1 MNKHID
7 VEHCIDSGQFKQALG
22 LLETLQP
29 SIWRDTQTLKCL
41 RGLKLANFAG
51 DYAKQLC
58 DEVFEQTLSYGGVRP
73 SSADL
78 KHMLQH
84 LGLILSEAGYH
95 QEAIKIIATLSKQKP
110 HLASLHR
117 EHAYVLSN
125 AQEIDG
131 AQQALH
137 QALLLEPLHT
147 QSHAQLARLYCRT
160 GRVEQGCAAYYRALA
175 LEPNNRLL
183 LSRLCFWSNYTD
195 SITQRDQYQISQLW
209 RQACEFSKQNE
220 NLKNHAYSV
229 ADKSKQRLKLA
240 FLSSQLNS
248 SSVLPCLY
256 ALLSELKPNDF
267 DLIVY
272 NDKNK
277 VVNDKNKVVTELSK
291 YASVIDTQ
299 SLSNE
304 ALKSKIKDDKID
316 VLFDLTGHHAN
327 NRLEIFA
334 ERSAALQISWL
345 TYPSTTGVQQIDYRL
360 TDRIIDPVGI
370 SDAHYS
376 ESLARLAH
384 GFLCFDAPP
393 AAPTIK
399 KSDSRSSIRFGSFN
413 SLAKIS
419 PRTLDAWA
427 SCLHAV
433 DQSTLCLKRKQL
445 DSKQARDFYRRQFE
459 LRGVDPSRLIFLSNV
474 PTTQAHLEHYNDI
487 DIALDTS
494 PVNGMATTF
503 EALWMGTPVLSLTG
517 KTSASRVGKKILD
530 AVQLD
535 TFCVNHV
542 SEFSHTAD
550 LLARDVPLR
559 QRLNSE
565 LRNRLKESDLMNKTQ
580 FAADFTN
587 TVKRC
592 WRERCTSKDMASEA
606 NNG

>member
-1 MNKHID
+1 LNKHID

-125 AQEIDG
+125 AREIDG
-131 AQQALH
+131 AQHALH

-209 RQACEFSKQNE
+209 RQACEFSKQNK
-220 NLKNHAYSV
+220 NLKNHAYNV

-240 FLSSQLNS
+240 FLSSRLNS
-248 SSVLPCLY
+248 SSVLPCLC

-272 NDKNK
+272 NDN
-277 VVNDKNKVVTELSK
+277 NKVVTDLSK
-291 YASVIDTQ
+291 FASVIDTR
-299 SLSNE
+299 SLSNK
-304 ALKSKIKDDKID
+304 ALKSRIKDDQID

-327 NRLEIFA
+327 NRLEIFV

-345 TYPSTTGVQQIDYRL
+345 TYPSTTGVRQIDYRL
-360 TDRIIDPVGI
+360 TDRIVDPVGI

-384 GFLCFDAPP
+384 GFLCFETPP
-393 AAPTIK
+393 AAPAIK
-399 KSDSRSSIRFGSFN
+399 KSDSQSSIRFGSFN

-419 PRTLDAWA
+419 
-427 SCLHAV
+427 
-433 DQSTLCLKRKQL
+433 
-445 DSKQARDFYRRQFE
+445 KQARDFYRKQFE

-503 EALWMGTPVLSLTG
+503 EALWQ
-517 KTSASRVGKKILD
+517 K
-530 AVQLD
+530 
-535 TFCVNHV
+535 
-542 SEFSHTAD
+542 
-550 LLARDVPLR
+550 
-559 QRLNSE
+559 NS
-565 LRNRLKESDLMNKTQ
+565 
-580 FAADFTN
+580 
-587 TVKRC
+587 
-592 WRERCTSKDMASEA
+592 
-606 NNG
+606 